1 MCNITGDSNID
12 DGELNFQ
19 LPLCKSS
26 EGINRLAQELNFYYW
41 SRNIYGID
49 TDNYFRIWQYGVHY
63 NYNSDIYYTDTYK
76 RQADPSGDEYKGTQ
90 SVAVL
95 QMIMIR

>member
-1 MCNITGDSNID
+1 MCNMTGDSNID

-26 EGINRLAQELNFYYW
+26 EGINRLAQDLNFYYW

-49 TDNYFRIWQYGVHY
+49 TDSYFKAWQYGPRY
-63 NYNSDIYYTDTYK
+63 NNGNCRILSYQRAASPIGIDYN
-76 RQADPSGDEYKGTQ
+76 GTQ